1 MTTRFNHMYCALVLG
16 LFAGIGIAPAQSTH
30 REISRSK
37 EKELSVFVD
46 VSFGSLV
53 LERGEK
59 GKIEIIDFEDENEE
73 DNNKLSIDY
82 GISDDEG
89 TLRIRLKKKSS
100 RFWDDDDD
108 SDHNHSNRKLT
119 LKFSNA
125 LPISFDLELGAGRGD
140 IDLSGLQVNDLKVS
154 TGASSVTMRCD
165 EPNPISA
172 ESIKIESGV
181 SKFSATNLCNTN
193 FRRMKFSGG
202 VGTYKLDFG
211 GKLRRD
217 ADVKIEVGL
226 GSVAVYLPKD
236 LATRVLYD
244 DNWFSSFDL
253 DREFSKERNGV
264 YVSDDYSEKGTKL
277 TIQIESGL
285 GSVKVK
291 RK

>member
-1 MTTRFNHMYCALVLG
+1 MTTRLTHISSLLLLG

-37 EKELSVFVD
+37 EKELSVVVD

-53 LERGEK
+53 LERGDK
-59 GKIEIIDFEDENEE
+59 GKIAIIDFEDESEE
-73 DNNKLSIDY
+73 DNKLSIDY

-100 RFWDDDDD
+100 RFWDDDED
-108 SDHNHSNRKLT
+108 SDHNRGNRRLT
-119 LKFSNA
+119 LKFSDA

-140 IDLSGLQVNDLKVS
+140 IDLSGLQVKDLKVS

-165 EPNPISA
+165 EPNPIHA
-172 ESIKIESGV
+172 ETIKIESGV
-181 SKFSATNLCNTN
+181 SKFSAANLCNTN

-226 GSVAVYLPKD
+226 GSVAVYLPKEV
-236 LATRVLYD
+236 ATRILYD

-264 YVSDDYSEKGTKL
+264 YVSDDYNDKDNKL

>member
-1 MTTRFNHMYCALVLG
+1 MTTRKSHISLALLLG
-16 LFAGIGIAPAQSTH
+16 LFAGIGIASAQSTH

-46 VSFGSLV
+46 VSFGSLQ

-59 GKIEIIDFEDENEE
+59 GKIAVIDFEDESE

-82 GISDDEG
+82 GISNEEG

-100 RFWDDDDD
+100 RFWDDDED
-108 SDHNHSNRKLT
+108 SDHGRGNRKLT
-119 LKFSNA
+119 LKFSDG

-140 IDLSGLQVNDLKVS
+140 IDLSGLQVKDLKVS

-165 EPNPISA
+165 QPNPIHA

-181 SKFSATNLCNTN
+181 SKFSASNLCNTN

-211 GKLRRD
+211 GKLSRD

-226 GSVAVYLPKD
+226 GSVAVYLPKEI
-236 LATRVLYD
+236 ATRVLYD
-244 DNWFSSFDL
+244 DNWLSSFDL
-253 DREFSKERNGV
+253 DREFSKERSGV
-264 YVSDDYSEKGTKL
+264 YVSDDYYDKDTKL